1 MTGSFNS
8 GDLLGGGLGRAALAV
23 CILVAIA
30 LLVPI
35 GLASVG
41 FGAILGVAAV
51 SERLPLQGSLASP
64 RLVRRS
70 R

>member
-8 GDLLGGGLGRAALAV
+8 GDLLGGGLGRLALAV
-23 CILVAIA
+23 CILAAVA

-41 FGAILGVAAV
+41 FGAILAVAGGRGA
-51 SERLPLQGSLASP
+51 RTASA
-64 RLVRRS
+64 RRT
-70 R
+70 RA